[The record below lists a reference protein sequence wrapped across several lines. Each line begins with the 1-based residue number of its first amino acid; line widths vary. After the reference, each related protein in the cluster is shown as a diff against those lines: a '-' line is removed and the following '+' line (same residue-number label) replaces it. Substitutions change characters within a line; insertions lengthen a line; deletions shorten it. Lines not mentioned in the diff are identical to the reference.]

1 MSAGEDAE
9 TFLHELRLLAK
20 TPEQAE
26 RFIAS
31 WRGVSIRLSVRGV
44 TPYKLATA
52 AMMLRTGQSRAEA
65 REALMERYGVSRRTA
80 YRILQAAIDQGP
92 I

>member
-9 TFLHELRLLAK
+9 TFLHELRQIAK

-31 WRGVSIRLSVRGV
+31 WRGRPIRLHVRGI

-52 AMMLRTGQSRAEA
+52 ALLLRMGRGRAEA
-65 REALMERYGVSRRTA
+65 REVLMQRYGVSRRTA